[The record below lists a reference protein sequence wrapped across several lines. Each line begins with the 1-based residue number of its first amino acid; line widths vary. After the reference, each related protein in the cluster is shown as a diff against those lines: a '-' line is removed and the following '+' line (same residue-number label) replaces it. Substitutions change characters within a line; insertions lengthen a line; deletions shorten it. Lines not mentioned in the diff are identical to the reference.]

1 MWKSV
6 FLSPAILLTE
16 LPAFR
21 FHRSITRPYFSRERI
36 SDFDVFDRH
45 ADDAMRQ
52 AKLRLAE
59 GYPIDFQDLVARFTL
74 DSATEYLFG
83 KDVHSQSAGL
93 AYPDPPSPLCKTNS
107 SVFDNHPSN
116 TFVKALL
123 QGQNVVAF
131 RSSMGGIWP
140 LTEIWGDDVAPFR
153 KDLDQFVEPLIQ
165 DAINRKQQKED
176 LNKGGTL
183 LDLLVDQTTG
193 EK

>member
-6 FLSPAILLTE
+6 FLSPTILLTE

-21 FHRSITRPYFSRERI
+21 SHRSITRPYFSREQI

-52 AKLRLAE
+52 AKLWLAE

-74 DSATEYLFG
+74 DFATEYLFG

-107 SVFDNHPSN
+107 SIFDNHLSN
-116 TFVKALL
+116 RFVKALL
-123 QGQNVVAF
+123 EGQNVVAF
-131 RSSMGGIWP
+131 CSRMGGVWP
-140 LTEIWGDDVAPFR
+140 LTEIWGDDVALFR
-153 KDLDQFVEPLIQ
+153 KDLNQFVELLIQ
-165 DAINRKQQKED
+165 DAINRKQQKKDVNE
-176 LNKGGTL
+176 GGTL